1 MLSLCKAIE
10 KLPME
15 RTKKMLSHIGENV
28 MTIYAWHMAV
38 KFLFDAVYICLI
50 KASDFSLLD
59 EYKMGLMPQ
68 TSLWFML
75 FEAIAVIMIC
85 LLCRKAVNK
94 LKSIE
99 KIK

>member
-1 MLSLCKAIE
+1 
-10 KLPME
+10 
-15 RTKKMLSHIGENV
+15 

-50 KASDFSLLD
+50 KSSDFSLLD

-68 TSLWFML
+68 TSMWFMF

-85 LLCRKAVNK
+85 LLCRKSVETEWCFLK
-94 LKSIE
+94 LMDIAKNTN
-99 KIK
+99 